1 MDEKLMDLRISGS
14 SKMPGGKYNI
24 VKISGSGK
32 IQGDVSCTEFKISG
46 SGTLTGDLETIEGK
60 VSGSASI
67 HGSIKSEGF
76 KFSGSASVRGDLKGG
91 NTHISGSTRVEGAV
105 KGDSLNISGS
115 MKVGQ
120 GIYVNNIDL
129 CGSLRCGGD
138 CVGEKFISQGG
149 FSIRGLLTAD
159 VIDIGLAGEC
169 YAKEI
174 GGEKIIIKRVRN
186 NGGFL
191 RYILSLVNI
200 SNGVL
205 NTELIEGDYVEVD
218 YTRCNIIRGKKVVVG
233 KGSVIDKVEYTDEMI
248 IEDGGVVKEEVK
260 VQ

>member
-1 MDEKLMDLRISGS
+1 MEEKLMDLKISGS
-14 SKMPGGKYNI
+14 STMPGGKYDS

-32 IQGDVSCTEFKISG
+32 INGDVICSEFKVSG
-46 SGTLTGDLETIEGK
+46 SGALRGSLETITGK

-67 HGSIKSEGF
+67 QGNIKCGDF
-76 KFSGSASVRGDLKGG
+76 KFSGSASVGG
-91 NTHISGSTRVEGAV
+91 NLEGGNIHTSGSTKVEGRV
-105 KGDSLNISGS
+105 KGKSLNVSGS
-115 MKVGQ
+115 MKIGE
-120 GIYVNNIDL
+120 GIYVNDIDI
-129 CGSLRCGGD
+129 CGSLKSGGD
-138 CVGEKFISQGG
+138 CEGERFISQGG
-149 FSIRGLLTAD
+149 FNIRGLLTAD
-159 VIDIGLAGEC
+159 VIDIGLAGDC

-200 SNGVL
+200 NNGVL
-205 NTELIEGDYVEVD
+205 NTELIEGDYVEVN

-233 KGSVIDKVEYTDEMI
+233 KGSVIDKVEYTDEII
-248 IEDGGVVKEEVK
+248 IENGGVVKEEVK